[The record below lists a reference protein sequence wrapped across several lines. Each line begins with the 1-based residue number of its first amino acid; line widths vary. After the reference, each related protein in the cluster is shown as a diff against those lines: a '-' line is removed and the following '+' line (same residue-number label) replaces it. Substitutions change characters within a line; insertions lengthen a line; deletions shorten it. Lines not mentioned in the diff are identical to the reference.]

1 MMTSITKTNREHLP
15 LIGLLSIQL
24 LTGMMLTP
32 LNNFGGIYLNEVM
45 NYSLQDVAIVI
56 ALGQVVGMVA
66 SIVGGSLSDRQGHK
80 WILFWG
86 VSGIAISS
94 LLYIVQVPSIVII
107 LWCLTQASNGLSVV
121 SGQVY
126 LTSASNAGILGM
138 ASALYNWGYTIGG
151 AVGIP
156 IATLILGDDDFRS
169 LGFALFGFGLF
180 AVFIAFLLPPVQS
193 DDALDD
199 STSNTIGY
207 RVLFRRN
214 ILMLI
219 LLRFL
224 PTCFYGVM
232 TLLPLIIK
240 QQSGSNAAVAAYV
253 TGSSIFATLT
263 QLVAGRLAD
272 KYGVKLPTQIS
283 FSVILLAILG
293 LIVTGHLLW
302 GLFIFGSLGIGA
314 AWALSTLLPGM
325 VTRTAEPDIRG
336 RVFGS
341 LHLIWTFAMALGT
354 LLGGNLLGISI
365 GLPFMIV
372 GVLNIVALL
381 LTVPFF
387 QMVDRKPASEKA
399 R

>member
-1 MMTSITKTNREHLP
+1 
-15 LIGLLSIQL
+15 
-24 LTGMMLTP
+24 
-32 LNNFGGIYLNEVM
+32 
-45 NYSLQDVAIVI
+45 
-56 ALGQVVGMVA
+56 
-66 SIVGGSLSDRQGHK
+66 
-80 WILFWG
+80 
-86 VSGIAISS
+86 
-94 LLYIVQVPSIVII
+94 
-107 LWCLTQASNGLSVV
+107 
-121 SGQVY
+121 
-126 LTSASNAGILGM
+126 
-138 ASALYNWGYTIGG
+138 
-151 AVGIP
+151 
-156 IATLILGDDDFRS
+156 
-169 LGFALFGFGLF
+169 
-180 AVFIAFLLPPVQS
+180 
-193 DDALDD
+193 
-199 STSNTIGY
+199 
-207 RVLFRRN
+207 
-214 ILMLI
+214 MLI

-263 QLVAGRLAD
+263 QLAAGRLAD

-293 LIVTGHLLW
+293 LIVTGQSLW

-336 RVFGS
+336 RVFGA
-341 LHLIWTFAMALGT
+341 LHLIWTFAMAIGT

-372 GVLNIVALL
+372 GVLNIVALM

-387 QMVDRKPASEKA
+387 RSIDQKLTSETA
-399 R
+399 I